1 MPQTPADRDEV
12 AHLLSEQRSAPYR
25 TAVGGNLRD
34 ALSLYQWHTG
44 LSAALHEQLGV
55 AEVVLRNAMDQQ
67 LRIWH
72 QARTGREDWL
82 IEDANSPIERPLR
95 DLTKHKREQA
105 TSWARSARGHRSPSH
120 PRRSANITHDDVLAN
135 ITFGLWRELLPNHAR
150 GANPNEPR
158 NRGRQILWDQAL
170 IHAFPNTTDPTGTD
184 TYWQVSRLHHL
195 RNRVAHMEPL
205 LDIDVEHRVRDL
217 LELVGSVSIPTRN
230 WLSGSNRVP
239 GILKTRPI

>member
-1 MPQTPADRDEV
+1 MPQTQADRDEV
-12 AHLLSEQRSAPYR
+12 ARLLSEQRIAPYR
-25 TAVGGNLRD
+25 TAAGGNLRE
-34 ALSLYQWHTG
+34 ALRLYQWHTG

-55 AEVVLRNAMDQQ
+55 AEVVLRNTMDQQ

-82 IEDANSPIERPLR
+82 IEDPNTPIQRPLR
-95 DLTKHKREQA
+95 DLTGNKREQA
-105 TSWARSARGHRSPSH
+105 TSWAKSARRRRPSAH
-120 PRRSANITHDDVLAN
+120 PRHSAQITHDDVLAN
-135 ITFGLWRELLPNHAR
+135 ITFGLWKDLLPNHDQ

-158 NRGRQILWDQAL
+158 NRGRQILWEQAL
-170 IHAFPNTTDPTGTD
+170 IHAFPNATDPTGAD

-205 LDIDVEHRVRDL
+205 LDIDVKHRVRDL
-217 LELVGSVSIPTRN
+217 LELVGSISIPTRN

-239 GILKTRPI
+239 AILKTRPI